1 MTDVLVVS
9 LGSTGGWRASD
20 ATFAAAIERAGASAV
35 VATAKPQ
42 GDVRTY
48 ALTDLRWA
56 RAARAA
62 AKRAITEHEPR
73 AIVYS
78 ATTRW
83 RVTAAP
89 GATASGSARSSA
101 GGWRRRRCSCR

>member
-62 AKRAITEHEPR
+62 AKRAIAEHEPR

-78 ATTRW
+78 ATT
-83 RVTAAP
+83 TALL
-89 GATASGSARSSA
+89 
-101 GGWRRRRCSCR
+101 